1 MWFNINRSWLFWRML
16 LANKIINVV
25 RWIEIHSSCISLLSK
40 RYTGTDRVEMRN
52 RFSIGQQLLAMLKY
66 LIFTTLLMK
75 MVQQK
80 TTREP
85 ESFDRFLL
93 HWCILFT
100 KETCFWRLRVATF
113 IYSHCII
120 PPHRRGETIRG
131 TTYLAESS
139 GGRLASPPWISAS
152 WQFFVTFLG

>member
-1 MWFNINRSWLFWRML
+1 MI

-40 RYTGTDRVEMRN
+40 RYSGTDRVEMRN
-52 RFSIGQQLLAMLKY
+52 RFSIGQQLLAMSKY
-66 LIFTTLLMK
+66 LIFTTPLMK

-100 KETCFWRLRVATF
+100 QETFFEDCVLQPSSTAIALFRPTGAVRRFVAQ
-113 IYSHCII
+113 II
-120 PPHRRGETIRG
+120 WQRAVVEGLHRHLEIGG
-131 TTYLAESS
+131 TS
-139 GGRLASPPWISAS
+139 
-152 WQFFVTFLG
+152 QK